1 MLVKKVSFYKIPSRK
16 IIQSMKLNNFSL
28 ITPKLMHLD
37 TCPLSRLRFL
47 DSYNNLPIDIMKG
60 SVPTRL
66 RRYANFHVKKE
77 DNDYNI
83 YYTGKLDFIQDVVDY
98 RNELRIFEPME
109 EHFFKDKFITSL
121 LEKSVLLCLINNNGF
136 PDIDISLHQ
145 VRQICY
151 PGIESHNSP
160 EGIHQDGADYIIS
173 ALVMNYKNIVGGE
186 SIIYDENK
194 EEIYRRTLNKDQG
207 IFQEDRK
214 LWHYVTPIQC
224 SSNNLLG
231 YRDIIGIDININN

>member
-83 YYTGKLDFIQDVVDY
+83 YYTGKLDFIQDESADHDNY
-98 RNELRIFEPME
+98 
-109 EHFFKDKFITSL
+109 T
-121 LEKSVLLCLINNNGF
+121 KSHKVNGT
-136 PDIDISLHQ
+136 IDSMI
-145 VRQICY
+145 
-151 PGIESHNSP
+151 
-160 EGIHQDGADYIIS
+160 D
-173 ALVMNYKNIVGGE
+173 
-186 SIIYDENK
+186 
-194 EEIYRRTLNKDQG
+194 LNTQ
-207 IFQEDRK
+207 
-214 LWHYVTPIQC
+214 L
-224 SSNNLLG
+224 
-231 YRDIIGIDININN
+231 